1 MAAEAKRL
9 ELLKAERAVKEG
21 DAATKVQSRV
31 RGRASRE
38 EFTALKEIRDMKVAK
53 EKAAAEKQAAKEALS
68 ATKVQSH
75 VRRRASREE
84 FEGLKQIRSEQAAKE
99 GAKKAAAATKVQKHA
114 RARASREEFFGLKKI
129 RAEQAAKAAA
139 AEAKASAVEPS
150 VLAAKAAVT
159 EANHRRG
166 SMEAVLGSEDA
177 VSLMGELE
185 KLMGADSGEPSA
197 VEPASPP
204 AWSRRQRS

>member
-129 RAEQAAKAAA
+129 RAARRRPLKA
-139 AEAKASAVEPS
+139 
-150 VLAAKAAVT
+150 
-159 EANHRRG
+159 R
-166 SMEAVLGSEDA
+166 
-177 VSLMGELE
+177 
-185 KLMGADSGEPSA
+185 
-197 VEPASPP
+197 
-204 AWSRRQRS
+204 WSRLCWRRRRRLPKRTIGEDRWKRCSVRRTPSP